1 MDRQSMVLLALIC
14 LLLASAGRQPSVSP
28 ASALA
33 ALISNP
39 PAPSPHSTAASP
51 PVPSPVS
58 APPAEGPVPT
68 PPAEGPVPTPPAP
81 PAPVSSPTDPAPV
94 SSPPTSGPVL
104 YPSSP
109 APVAATPSPAQSSLP
124 APASAP
130 PTKSPAEA
138 PAIHEPLGPPA
149 LPDEAPGPT
158 ADSISPGPA
167 SEVRDDTVDVTG
179 TIEVMICRMWDV
191 NTITGRYLSTDFVV
205 SDAKGNV
212 IHCIVRGNIAHNF
225 LRLKEGGIYSI
236 KNFVVLPNKEEYRI
250 IKNDAFLLEFDGGT
264 TIRKSLVKPEGFLR
278 HPFQLVDFDTIEPT
292 NNKYLIDVSGYVTNV
307 GRIVHQKTGSR
318 TVDFYLTNHS
328 GAGLNKVI
336 LPVYP
341 SEPKDGTLENLLIWA
356 RNRKNDTATFN
367 CKVRIDNVRTKK
379 GWNYPSCDGDKCK
392 KGITRKERKFWCD
405 ACDKPIDYPV
415 LRYRLELGVSD
426 DTAHTVVVMFDE
438 TATNLVKCSADSI
451 LEVEDE
457 SSDNHSSLPPA
468 IANIIGTTH
477 VLELKSHTYYEYGS
491 YESFTCWKINLAH
504 EVEESACSSIVGA
517 APAIQAPSL
526 KILSKNASV
535 STPSKPT
542 EGKKKKVVVEDSDTE
557 AASVSAEEA
566 SEGKASCPSD
576 IKKKNDI
583 FWTTLDQTR
592 RPNSGVYKHPT

>member
-1 MDRQSMVLLALIC
+1 MSTE
-14 LLLASAGRQPSVSP
+14 P
-28 ASALA
+28 A
-33 ALISNP
+33 
-39 PAPSPHSTAASP
+39 HS
-51 PVPSPVS
+51 
-58 APPAEGPVPT
+58 
-68 PPAEGPVPTPPAP
+68 
-81 PAPVSSPTDPAPV
+81 
-94 SSPPTSGPVL
+94 
-104 YPSSP
+104 
-109 APVAATPSPAQSSLP
+109 
-124 APASAP
+124 
-130 PTKSPAEA
+130 KSD
-138 PAIHEPLGPPA
+138 LF
-149 LPDEAPGPT
+149 LDELQ
-158 ADSISPGPA
+158 
-167 SEVRDDTVDVTG
+167 VDVTG

-212 IHCIVRGNIAHNF
+212 IHCTARGNIAHNF
-225 LRLKEGGIYSI
+225 LRLKEVGIYSI

-250 IKNDAFLLEFDGGT
+250 IKNDAFMLEFDGGT

-318 TVDFYLTNHS
+318 TPDFYLTNHRYKLYLSSSSSTLILDDDEIPALKELKKEIS

-392 KGITRKERKFWCD
+392 KGITRKEGKFWCD

-426 DTAHTVVVMFDE
+426 DTAHAVVVMFDE

-468 IANIIGTTH
+468 IANIIGTTQ

-504 EVEESACSSIVGA
+504 EVEESACSSTVGA

-526 KILSKNASV
+526 KRLSKNASV

-576 IKKKNDI
+576 IKKKKRI
-583 FWTTLDQTR
+583 YFGRLWIRLDGPIQEFTSTQHDKR
-592 RPNSGVYKHPT
+592 HAQSSISQISS